1 MPPLPLP
8 SIATAAPF
16 GRSFRRLAAA
26 ALIALLAAC
35 ATRVPAPV
43 VERPPQ
49 PTKPAPVEA
58 AGAPVAPPAQESDWR
73 PPTYTV
79 KRGDTLH
86 QIALDYGLDYR
97 ELAAWNNVENPNLIR
112 VGQVLRLAAPGEP
125 GAALAGP
132 GVTVTPLRVT
142 PPVVAGDARTAPPAA
157 AGGEGGPRRR
167 RRPPPRRAIPIITR
181 RSRKR

>member
-8 SIATAAPF
+8 PATIAARF
-16 GRSFRRLAAA
+16 GRSFRWLAAA
-26 ALIALLAAC
+26 ALVALLAAC

-58 AGAPVAPPAQESDWR
+58 ASAPVAPPAQEPDWR
-73 PPTYTV
+73 PQTYTV

-97 ELAAWNNVENPNLIR
+97 ELAALNNIENPNLIR

-125 GAALAGP
+125 
-132 GVTVTPLRVT
+132 
-142 PPVVAGDARTAPPAA
+142 APRPRAPAS
-157 AGGEGGPRRR
+157 P
-167 RRPPPRRAIPIITR
+167 
-181 RSRKR
+181 